1 MDMVLR
7 QSLGLILV
15 SVLFVGYILRLSR
28 GRRLSYRYTVGW
40 LFIGVLIAISVI
52 PLQILEST
60 SEFVGLTPVNM
71 GLLILGVV
79 VLAIAVQLSV
89 SASHLA
95 AQQRTL
101 GMHQA
106 LSFQTS
112 IEQPK
117 SNVLVVIPAL
127 NEADSVG
134 SVVDVCRE
142 YGYACLVIDDGSSD
156 HTGEVATRAG
166 ATVLTAPF
174 NLGIGVAL
182 RAGFIW
188 AVQNGYEKVVQCDAD
203 GQHAP
208 EEIRHLLE
216 VQEAHL
222 AHLVVGSR
230 FAQINSYPVGR
241 LRWLVMQLLAK
252 RASKVTRT
260 QITDASSGFRCIANE
275 LLKEFAREYPMD
287 YMDSY
292 EALIASGRANY
303 RVVETF
309 TPMKERSSGVAS
321 NGAVRAAF
329 HTLKVLSAG
338 VVGTQVRYQ
347 TFVADR
353 AD

>member
-1 MDMVLR
+1 MEIVTR
-7 QSLGLILV
+7 QSFLLLLV

-40 LFIGVLIAISVI
+40 LFLGALIAVSVI
-52 PLQILEST
+52 PLQVLEPT
-60 SEFVGLTPVNM
+60 SKVLGLPPLNI
-71 GLLILGVV
+71 GLFALGVV
-79 VLAIAVQLSV
+79 ILLIAVQLSV

-95 AQQRTL
+95 NRQRFL

-106 LSFQTS
+106 LNFPQTVD
-112 IEQPK
+112 QPE
-117 SNVLVVIPAL
+117 SDVLVVIPAL
-127 NEADSVG
+127 NEAASVG
-134 SVVDVCRE
+134 SVVRDCRE
-142 YGYACLVIDDGSSD
+142 QGYACLVINDGSSD
-156 HTGEVATRAG
+156 DTGHVAARAG

-188 AVQNGYEKVVQCDAD
+188 AVQNEYEIVVQCDAD
-203 GQHAP
+203 GQHSP
-208 EEIRHLLE
+208 EEIAQLLE
-216 VQEAHL
+216 AQVAHR

-230 FAQINSYPVGR
+230 FADINDYPVGR
-241 LRWLVMQLLAK
+241 LRWFVMRLLAR
-252 RASKVTRT
+252 RASKVTGT
-260 QITDASSGFRCIANE
+260 QVSDASSGFRCISYE

-292 EALIASGRANY
+292 EALIASGRSNY

-321 NGAVRAAF
+321 NGALKAAL

-338 VVGTQVRYQ
+338 LVGTRVSYK
-347 TFVADR
+347 TFVSGGGD
-353 AD
+353 